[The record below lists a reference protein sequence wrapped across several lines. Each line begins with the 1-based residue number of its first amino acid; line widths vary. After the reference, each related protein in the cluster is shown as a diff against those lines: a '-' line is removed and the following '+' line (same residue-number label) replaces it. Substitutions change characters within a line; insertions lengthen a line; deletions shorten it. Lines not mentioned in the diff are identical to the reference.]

1 MKPTDFSYGLT
12 NYLSKY
18 LPSEVG
24 CSSNTIKSYRDTFSL
39 FLRFCNQV
47 YNIKPEKITL
57 SIMNREIVESF
68 LTWLQ
73 EERGNSNST
82 RNQRLAAIHAFC
94 KYLQYE
100 QPHELFH
107 LQGIIAI
114 PVKKMD
120 KPVVSYLSIEAIKFL
135 LKQPNRKTTKGRR
148 DLVLLSL
155 LYDSGARVQEISDL
169 KVADIRT
176 EYPATVKL
184 KGKGNKTRIVP
195 LMKPIVNL
203 LIQYLKENRLD
214 SPNCKEYLLFTN
226 SSGRKLTRSGIAFIL
241 KKYFNMI
248 REKKSLILPKSI
260 SPHVVRHSKAMHL
273 LQSGIDLIYIRDIL
287 GHVSIQTTEIY
298 ARADS
303 STKRKALEK
312 VNSSIKTE
320 NISKWKKNNELLTW
334 LKELGSK

>member
-1 MKPTDFSYGLT
+1 MKPCDFSYGLT

-18 LPSEVG
+18 LPTEVG
-24 CSSNTIKSYRDTFSL
+24 CTSNTIKSYRDTFSL

-100 QPHELFH
+100 QPHTLFH

-120 KPVVSYLSIEAIKFL
+120 KPVVSYLSIEAIKLL
-135 LKQPNRKTTKGRR
+135 LKQPNRNTTKRRR

-155 LYDSGARVQEISDL
+155 LYDSGGRVQEIADL

-203 LIQYLKENRLD
+203 LIQYLKENRLE
-214 SPNCKEYLLFTN
+214 SPNCREYLLFTN
-226 SSGRKLTRSGIAFIL
+226 SSGRKLTRSGIAFIIN
-241 KKYFNMI
+241 KYFNMI
-248 REKKSLILPKSI
+248 REKKSLILPNSI

-312 VNSSIKTE
+312 ANSSIKPE
-320 NISKWKKNNELLTW
+320 DVSKWKNNNELLTW
-334 LKELGSK
+334 LKDLGS